1 MERPAVV
8 TAGGMN
14 ALDFEARRPFRR
26 PALKIS
32 QDSVASFRYTLRDAA
47 GAIIDQSD
55 AEPLAY
61 LHGHGQIVPGLERE
75 LTGKTAGEKLLVR
88 VSAADGYG
96 EYNAALVQKVARE
109 AFSAIP
115 DLRVGMPLATRTR
128 SGGHAQVIVR
138 EIGAEAVTVD
148 GNHPLAGKDLF
159 FDIEIVEVRAASEGE
174 LAHQHVHG
182 PGGHHH

>member
-1 MERPAVV
+1 
-8 TAGGMN
+8 
-14 ALDFEARRPFRR
+14 
-26 PALKIS
+26 LKIS
-32 QDSVASFRYTLRDAA
+32 SDLVVSFHYTLKDEV

-55 AEPLAY
+55 DEPMAY

-75 LTGKTAGEKLLVR
+75 LTGKSAGEKMVVHVLP
-88 VSAADGYG
+88 ADGYG
-96 EYNAALVQKVARE
+96 EYNAALVQKVPRE

-115 DLRVGMPLATRTR
+115 NLQVGMPLATRTR

-138 EIGAEAVTVD
+138 EIGPDAVTVD

-159 FDIEIVEVRAASEGE
+159 FDIEIVEVRAASEEE